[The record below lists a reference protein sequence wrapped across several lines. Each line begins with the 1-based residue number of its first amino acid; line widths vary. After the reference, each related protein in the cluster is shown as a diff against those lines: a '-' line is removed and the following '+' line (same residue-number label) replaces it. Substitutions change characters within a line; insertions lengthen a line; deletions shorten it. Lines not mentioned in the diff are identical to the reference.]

1 MRPAE
6 QSSRHPG
13 LPAGTCDDGRQFYK
27 ISVINVYVMDEDN
40 ARLERFACLWNP
52 NGILS
57 YSPGLRQRRYPGD
70 IPNPNTQ
77 PQRGYVIP
85 TQTARP
91 ISCRVCGETPC
102 IRPEMFVFYDAPAD
116 WRCIQT
122 FCLWLM
128 R

>member
-1 MRPAE
+1 VCSWPFLSLRGRGGA
-6 QSSRHPG
+6 
-13 LPAGTCDDGRQFYK
+13 DDVGELLRGGR
-27 ISVINVYVMDEDN
+27 
-40 ARLERFACLWNP
+40 NP

-57 YSPGLRQRRYPGD
+57 HSPGLRQRRYPGGD
-70 IPNPNTQ
+70 IPNPQ

-91 ISCRVCGETPC
+91 IPCRVCGETLC
-102 IRPEMFVFYDAPAD
+102 IRPEMFVFRDVPAG
-116 WRCIQT
+116 RLCIRT